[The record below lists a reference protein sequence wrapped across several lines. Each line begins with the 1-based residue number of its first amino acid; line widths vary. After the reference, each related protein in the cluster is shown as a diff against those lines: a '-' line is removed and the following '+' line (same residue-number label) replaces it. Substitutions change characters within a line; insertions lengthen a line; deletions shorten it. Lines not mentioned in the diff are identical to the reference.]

1 MENKKSVFETLNA
14 INVNDM
20 VEKKKTEKSTLT
32 YLSWSSAWQVV
43 KEKFP
48 DVEYEILRN
57 PETNLPYWY
66 DPLTGYMVFTK
77 VTIGGSDSRDVATG
91 DGRDQS
97 CDESRT
103 LRSSD

>member
-77 VTIGGSDSRDVATG
+77 VTIGVRLTRCGYR
-91 DGRDQS
+91 
-97 CDESRT
+97 
-103 LRSSD
+103 